1 LKVCGQTIYDFGT
14 PLSFDAANLSREM
27 KGSPEVSIELRVGDG
42 PGEATFWA
50 SDLTTDYVRFN
61 SEYTT

>member
-1 LKVCGQTIYDFGT
+1 
-14 PLSFDAANLSREM
+14 M
-27 KGSPEVSIELRVGDG
+27 KGSPEVDIEIRVGDG
-42 PGEATFWA
+42 PGEVEYWS